1 LLKIAVTDNIGYM
14 ERGQWM
20 TSESGA
26 IWLFDTGAPSL
37 DFAYTGWAPQWETL
51 HAPVDLATWLESR
64 YGGPFVDADDRDL
77 SDARVLREALVALA
91 QAAAAS
97 AELPA
102 NHIDTLNL
110 FAATP
115 DMPPTLAGG
124 RRQAGA
130 ARARTAQA
138 LSSLARNAVA
148 LLSESAERYRACD
161 ATDCGFIF
169 YDESR
174 TANRR
179 WCSMQRCGNRA
190 KVRAF
195 RAKSGSERLLR

>member
-1 LLKIAVTDNIGYM
+1 LIKTAVTDNIGYM

-20 TSESGA
+20 TSHSGT
-26 IWLFDTGAPSL
+26 IWLFDTGAPCL
-37 DFAYTGWAPQWETL
+37 DFAYTGWAPQWETF
-51 HAPVDLATWLESR
+51 HSPIDLATWLGSR
-64 YGGPFVDADDRDL
+64 FTGPFTDADDRDL
-77 SDARVLREALVALA
+77 SDARALRHAIVALA
-91 QAAAAS
+91 HAAATNTA
-97 AELPA
+97 LPVD
-102 NHIDTLNL
+102 HIDTLNL

-115 DMPPTLAGG
+115 DIPPSLLGG

-130 ARARTAQA
+130 TRVRTAQA
-138 LSSLARNAVA
+138 LSSLARDAIA
-148 LLSESAERYRACD
+148 LLADTVERFRECD
-161 ATDCGFIF
+161 ASDCGFIF

-195 RAKSGSERLLR
+195 RAKSAG